1 MQSTLREDPTLIE
14 KIREL
19 KYEFDSRE
27 QTCKRMDA
35 VFGSSPQPIIITDDT
50 YKILSVNPSFLEMSG
65 MNPDEMIDKPL
76 KEAIPAIYK
85 NAISEELEQDTNNAF
100 ITIDFPN
107 GKKVLDQYTIKVPCE
122 NERNNE
128 IILIFK
134 DITIRVSAQ
143 EEAEQIRKKLLHD
156 YGERVKEQKLFY
168 STASLIQDD
177 SRPADEILIDIVQ
190 LIPPGWQYPEITA
203 AQISYDSAVYSTDNF
218 IETPWVQKAPF
229 KTKHGVEG
237 AISVVYLQERPV
249 EHEGPFLLEERNLI
263 NSLAE
268 MLKTFLDRKE
278 NEQELAVR
286 MHDLGERVKEQKLFY
301 STASL
306 IQDDTKD
313 IPEVLQKISELIPPG
328 WQFPEITAAQIT
340 YEGIIAR
347 THNFENSLWKQD
359 AIFKT
364 KSGREGVISVVY
376 LSEQKHEYEGPF
388 LLEERNLI
396 NSLAEMLKTFIDRKE
411 NEQLLAVRMHDLGER
426 VKEQKLFYSTASLIQ
441 DDTKEIPEVLQ
452 KISELIPPGWQYP
465 DITAAQ
471 IAYGGNFA
479 KTQNYQDTLW
489 KQEARFKTKS
499 GGEGVISV
507 VYLTEQKHEYEGP
520 FLLEERNLINS
531 LAEMLKTFIDRKEN
545 EHLLAVRMHDLGERV
560 KEQKL
565 FYSTASLI
573 QDDTKDIPEV
583 LQKISELIPPGW
595 QYPEITAA
603 RITYGGNV
611 AKTTT
616 YIDTRW
622 KQDAIF
628 KTRTGK
634 EGVISVVYLKE
645 CRDEY
650 EGPFLLEERN
660 LINSLAEMLKTF
672 IDRKE
677 NEQELATRM
686 HDLGERVKEQKL
698 FYSTASLIQ
707 DDTKEVSEVLH
718 KIAELIPP
726 GWQYPEITAAQI
738 TYGHEQAKTYNFID
752 TRWRQEA
759 KFRTKGGIEGVIS
772 VVYLKECPNEQEG
785 PFLIEERN
793 LINSLAEMLKTYLDR
808 KEGEQELA
816 ELEHLN
822 NSIVQQLPMPILL
835 VDESQHILVT
845 NDAYIKLTG
854 FTREQ
859 LVGTNPC
866 ELKVLEHTGTGFR
879 DLISTQRPT
888 YGELTI
894 QFPIGMRTLEQ
905 YGIPIFNR
913 SGTLENYLI
922 VYNDITT
929 RKEKEHE
936 VSSLLGDA
944 KSKSDALA
952 KSAEDLEDAMSK
964 MAGGDLTRI
973 TSISSDDPLAR
984 IKEDYNTALAAINAV
999 LSELEGSISSL
1010 SDTADK
1016 TINRTDSIRTI
1027 ITSVFERVQ
1036 GSTAGAREQ
1045 MNQALHMS
1053 EEVKTL
1059 SYSVEEIGNTVENL
1073 MGQAELASR
1082 QGEEAKLL
1090 GGEAERKMSSV
1101 GEISAKSMDQ
1111 ITELN
1116 NQMLEIN
1123 KIVRMISDISSQ
1135 TNLLALNAA
1144 IEAARAGEHGRGF
1157 AVVAQE
1163 VKNLAGQSKVATGH
1177 IEELI
1182 NSIQK
1187 SSGETVESIQLQYKE
1202 IQSGIESVS
1211 QTINALGS
1219 ISKVVGEIAEEMAN
1233 ISHSTSEER
1242 ELMEQVMSG
1251 ITVLSKE
1258 SSENLERMVE
1268 VSASVEEANI
1278 STSEIAGSSH
1288 DIADLASRLRVQADR
1303 FTLQQNR

>member
-1 MQSTLREDPTLIE
+1 MDPLALSTILTHLKNGTLSDELIMQSTLTDDPVLTE

-19 KYEFDSRE
+19 KTEFDARE
-27 QTCKRMDA
+27 QTCKRMEA
-35 VFGSSPQPIIITDDT
+35 VFGSSPQPIIITDDQ
-50 YKILSVNPSFLEMSG
+50 YNILSVNPSFIAMSG
-65 MNPDEMIDKPL
+65 LCQSDLIDRPL
-76 KEAIPAIYK
+76 REAIPLIYE
-85 NAISEELEQDTNNAF
+85 NAVSETPVQDTGDSGF
-100 ITIDFPN
+100 IAIDFPA
-107 GKKVLDQYTIKVPCE
+107 GRKVLDQYTIRVPCE
-122 NERNNE
+122 REQINE

-143 EEAEQIRKKLLHD
+143 EEAERIKQKLLHD

-177 SRPADEILIDIVQ
+177 TRPADEVLIDIVK
-190 LIPPGWQYPEITA
+190 LIPPGWQYPDITA
-203 AQISYDSAVYSTDNF
+203 ASIRYDSALYSTENY
-218 IETPWVQKAPF
+218 IETPWVQKASF
-229 KTKHGVEG
+229 RTKHGVDG
-237 AISVVYLQERPV
+237 AISVVYLQECPP

-263 NSLAE
+263 NSLSE

-278 NEQELAVR
+278 NEQELA
-286 MHDLGERVKEQKLFY
+286 
-301 STASL
+301 T
-306 IQDDTKD
+306 
-313 IPEVLQKISELIPPG
+313 
-328 WQFPEITAAQIT
+328 
-340 YEGIIAR
+340 
-347 THNFENSLWKQD
+347 
-359 AIFKT
+359 
-364 KSGREGVISVVY
+364 
-376 LSEQKHEYEGPF
+376 
-388 LLEERNLI
+388 
-396 NSLAEMLKTFIDRKE
+396 
-411 NEQLLAVRMHDLGER
+411 RMHDLGER

-452 KISELIPPGWQYP
+452 KITELIPPGWQYP

-471 IAYGGNFA
+471 IIYGGHVA
-479 KTQNYQDTLW
+479 KTANYQDTLW

-499 GGEGVISV
+499 GGEGVISA
-507 VYLTEQKHEYEGP
+507 VYLTEQRSEYEGP

-545 EHLLAVRMHDLGERV
+545 EQLLAIRMHDLGERV

-573 QDDTKDIPEV
+573 QDDTKDVPEV
-583 LQKISELIPPGW
+583 LQKIAELIPPGW

-603 RITYGGNV
+603 QITYKGNI
-611 AKTTT
+611 AKTTS
-616 YIDTRW
+616 YSDTRW
-622 KQDAIF
+622 KQDARF
-628 KTRTGK
+628 KTRSGE

-645 CRDEY
+645 CPEEH

-707 DDTKEVSEVLH
+707 DDTKEIPQVLH
-718 KIAELIPP
+718 AIAELIPP

-738 TYGHEQAKTYNFID
+738 SYAGEVAKTSNYQE
-752 TRWRQEA
+752 TRWKQEA
-759 KFRTKGGIEGVIS
+759 TFRTKGGTEGVIS
-772 VVYLKECPNEQEG
+772 VVYLKECPKEHEG
-785 PFLIEERN
+785 PFLLEERN

-808 KEGEQELA
+808 KEGELELA

-822 NSIVQQLPMPILL
+822 NTIVQQLPMPILL
-835 VDESQHILVT
+835 VDQDQHIRVT
-845 NDAYIKLTG
+845 NDAYISLTG

-859 LVGTNPC
+859 LLGTNPC
-866 ELKVLEHTGTGFR
+866 GIKVIEHSGTGLR
-879 DLISTQRPT
+879 ELITHLKPT

-894 QFPIGMRTLEQ
+894 QFPIGLRTLEQ

-913 SGTLENYLI
+913 SGSLENFLI

-929 RKEKEHE
+929 RKEKEQE
-936 VSSLLGDA
+936 VARLLDDA
-944 KSKSDALA
+944 RGRSEALA
-952 KSAEDLEDAMSK
+952 RSAEELEDAMGK
-964 MAGGDLTRI
+964 MAVGDLTRI
-973 TSISSDDPLAR
+973 TSTSEDDPLAQ
-984 IKEDYNTALAAINAV
+984 IKEDYNTALTAINAV
-999 LSELEGSISSL
+999 LSELEKSIASL
-1010 SDTADK
+1010 SDTADQ
-1016 TINRTDSIRTI
+1016 TLSRTDAIRTI
-1027 ITSVFERVQ
+1027 ITSVFDRVQ

-1045 MNQALHMS
+1045 MNQTLHMS

-1059 SYSVEEIGNTVENL
+1059 SLSVGEIGSTVETL
-1073 MGQAELASR
+1073 MGQAELASK

-1090 GGEAERKMSSV
+1090 GGEAEKKMSAV

-1116 NQMLEIN
+1116 TRMLEIN

-1163 VKNLAGQSKVATGH
+1163 VKNLAGQSKVATGQ

-1182 NSIQK
+1182 HSIQK
-1187 SSGETVESIQLQYKE
+1187 SSGETVESIQLQYTE
-1202 IQSGIESVS
+1202 IQSGIGSVS
-1211 QTINALGS
+1211 QTISALGN
-1219 ISKVVGEIAEEMAN
+1219 ITHVVGEITEEMAK
-1233 ISHSTSEER
+1233 ITRATSEER
-1242 ELMEQVMSG
+1242 ELMEQVMKG
-1251 ITVLSKE
+1251 IDVLSRE

-1268 VSASVEEANI
+1268 VSASVEEASI
-1278 STSEIAGSSH
+1278 STAEIARSSH
-1288 DIADLASRLRVQADR
+1288 DIADLSGRLRVQADR
-1303 FTLQQNR
+1303 FTLQKR